1 MIPEVQ
7 EMLGFNC
14 VAPIKTVY
22 GFLEERKGLKLL
34 HEEIILIAT
43 REIIPD
49 GKTRSQIQLEIKRKE
64 KAVESL
70 SRKYQSRCLSAD
82 EIRHCLYSI
91 GDNNAYL
98 RANRYILAISIIFK
112 ERENRKEKKNKNT
125 HHIYTS
131 ISILGIL
138 VKKYCVIWKNT
149 SILQTLNLLIH

>member
-14 VAPIKTVY
+14 VVPIKTVY
-22 GFLEERKGLKLL
+22 SFLEERKGLKLL

-49 GKTRSQIQLEIKRKE
+49 DKSRGQIQLEIKRKE

-70 SRKYQSRCLSAD
+70 SRKYQSKILSAD

-98 RANRYILAISIIFK
+98 RANR
-112 ERENRKEKKNKNT
+112 
-125 HHIYTS
+125 
-131 ISILGIL
+131 
-138 VKKYCVIWKNT
+138 
-149 SILQTLNLLIH
+149 